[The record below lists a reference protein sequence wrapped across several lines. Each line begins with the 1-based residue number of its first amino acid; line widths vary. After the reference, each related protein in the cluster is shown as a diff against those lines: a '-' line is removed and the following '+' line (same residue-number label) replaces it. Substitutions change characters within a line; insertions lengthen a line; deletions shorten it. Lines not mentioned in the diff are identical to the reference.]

1 MTNCTHC
8 YHQIFFNERIIS
20 QSGTVIPLNE
30 DKSFHDCQG
39 KYTNGNNN
47 TNNNNTNNNNN
58 DNKNNNN
65 NDNTNNKPK
74 QPTNFSLYPELKQI
88 HEQAVEMC
96 KVYGQQFET
105 ADDNRKLMMVMHWEN
120 IISEQRNKNN
130 TNTGGTEK

>member
-8 YHQIFFNERIIS
+8 KQLLTFDEGKKSPNEKL
-20 QSGTVIPLNE
+20 IPLNA

-47 TNNNNTNNNNN
+47 NTNNNSNNNNTNNNNN
-58 DNKNNNN
+58 DNK
-65 NDNTNNKPK
+65 NNKPK
-74 QPTNFSLYPELKQI
+74 QPTNFSLYPELKQV